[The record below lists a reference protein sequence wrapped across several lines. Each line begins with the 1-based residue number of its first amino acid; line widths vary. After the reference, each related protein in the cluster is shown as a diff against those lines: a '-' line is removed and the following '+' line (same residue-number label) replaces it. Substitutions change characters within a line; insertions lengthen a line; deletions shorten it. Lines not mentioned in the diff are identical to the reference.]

1 LPITSIGMETIL
13 LKAAYIAI
21 VDSTTILIKSMQFVD
36 VGGLASD
43 ALTATVGIP
52 GAPITG
58 TVLNDVYYILRKYN
72 SSKIEDME
80 TVSKYTIISIV
91 FVAIICIL
99 INGNT
104 EVVAEGSKWVSKGDA
119 LNRMGNFSQAIT
131 AYDTA
136 LKIDPKDKQAWVSKG
151 DALNRMG
158 NFSQA
163 ITAYDTAL
171 KIDPNYVNALDGK
184 GWSLNELGKYT
195 QAIIYLDK
203 ALKIDPNHLD
213 GLVFKAQAL
222 YNIGNYT
229 GAKYYSDKA
238 FDIDPKSPALKRLPE
253 VFRKAQ

>member
-1 LPITSIGMETIL
+1 METIL

-52 GAPITG
+52 DAPITG

-136 LKIDPKDKQAWVSKG
+136 LKIDP
-151 DALNRMG
+151 
-158 NFSQA
+158 
-163 ITAYDTAL
+163 
-171 KIDPNYVNALDGK
+171 NYVNALDGK
-184 GWSLNELGKYT
+184 GWSLNELGKYTQAIIYLDKALKIDPTYKWSLSNIGWSLNELGKYT